1 MLKKQSTRINHNPE
15 HKKTLKKYSVTILK
29 IFFFIFHFLFQQ

>member
-1 MLKKQSTRINHNPE
+1 MMNIFLVT
-15 HKKTLKKYSVTILK
+15 KTLKKYSVTILK